1 MKTMS
6 DFISVAEGITPSAV
20 YSESYDWAE
29 EYADVYEEAA
39 SQHTLDIYDSSDYKF
54 FGEACFYQEASK
66 GLIAGGIL
74 ALVSGAF
81 FMIMKLLK
89 GGGGGGS
96 SSSSS
101 GSSNSSSKTQTSKTA
116 KPESKFQKKEHGRKM
131 EEPRTGKQAEEDVR
145 KAEQEKHQP
154 ETKESTNDVNIDSA
168 NNTTTSQNVSN
179 NLDSGDTDAKPVT
192 TPPPQE
198 TKAEEKPKYQKPA
211 DLEAEE
217 NLVFDAETIR
227 RALREAA
234 KDGSDFIAINNPD
247 HLGKIRAALGII
259 DDITEFMRNTVK
271 EGHFEKFV
279 DLVWNGKEEDTPI
292 FIQKYNE
299 LNKAIKESQKY
310 SKSLKGKDNLQDVA
324 ISKVE
329 GFISDVEQL
338 SRSIESNCKSGMRI
352 CKEERTKRIAQK
364 MDVGNIDAAY
374 KIFNGII
381 RDVNVVCRNIQEA
394 YSTIN
399 KSLKGNRYPFLLNR
413 NIYLQRCGNLGYDD
427 LEQSDLDEPKVLR
440 AYKVFSM
447 GNSTGYIPNMSKYMF
462 NISEVSDEDLSSL
475 KGIKT
480 DKSVLR
486 TFKDIINSNI
496 RDFNEAIKNSSE
508 KIKYI
513 EEQYSGETVKW
524 YRRMTDSSIELLQ
537 ALIEL
542 YQVPFE
548 NFVVKEKNLSH
559 EAIKSLQD
567 KNPDIQKLKA
577 AVNKF
582 YQIHEEL
589 KSSRPSVDQI
599 KNDKNQGSKDSYAK
613 SFIQEISNN
622 IKMLEGNLDQF
633 QIDKLK
639 QEIDK
644 ISNDGDYDDDSVI
657 MMHEAV
663 KKRVYEHESEMNNE
677 QWKRTAQFLENIGY
691 KPLDVKAGDNVMN
704 YKKYFDRPIPAKASD
719 PSQNGK
725 IKQIQRQPYE
735 LKFTDEDGKTETLI
749 LAGNCTYWK
758 SDGPVDQIKNDKNQG
773 SKDSDGSK
781 QGEEKQS
788 NVLYSPFN
796 MQKFQ
801 HLPILGL
808 KMFSGND
815 PNVYKNFSSSQR
827 MYNTMSQIYQRLRG
841 YLEKL
846 KETKTYYEGMEFS
859 NNQIS
864 IESIRIYDKYFD
876 KNVKKAKDTKD
887 NMHSNL
893 RRLEKDHPELSQ
905 IISAFSTAMDNIYD
919 AFIDMFSKNLEYYAK
934 NDHNNTGAWNS
945 YPELKKLDDVINN
958 LIDDDDEDDYKVS
971 VLYDNMFGN

>member
-89 GGGGGGS
+89 GGGGGS
-96 SSSSS
+96 SSKSSP
-101 GSSNSSSKTQTSKTA
+101 KTQTSKTA

-154 ETKESTNDVNIDSA
+154 ETKESTNDVNIDSVT
-168 NNTTTSQNVSN
+168 NVDTSLNVSN
-179 NLDSGDTDAKPVT
+179 NLGSGDTSVEPVT
-192 TPPPQE
+192 TTPSPQE
-198 TKAEEKPKYQKPA
+198 TKNEEKPKTEKPVEKPKYQKPA
-211 DLEAEE
+211 ELETEE
-217 NLVFDAETIR
+217 NLVF
-227 RALREAA
+227 
-234 KDGSDFIAINNPD
+234 NV
-247 HLGKIRAALGII
+247 KIII
-259 DDITEFMRNTVK
+259 DEIKKYKKEGYNEISLNTGYDGLHDVLRGLEAIEDITDYMVGLVREGKYDIFGSNESKDPIVK
-271 EGHFEKFV
+271 EFHEKCAELHEIV
-279 DLVWNGKEEDTPI
+279 KT
-292 FIQKYNE
+292 IQSGSAEFKKSDRLIDADIDGVILA
-299 LNKAIKESQKY
+299 LNRMDGVTK
-310 SKSLKGKDNLQDVA
+310 
-324 ISKVE
+324 
-329 GFISDVEQL
+329 
-338 SRSIESNCKSGMRI
+338 SIESKCKEGMRR
-352 CKEERTKRIAQK
+352 CREARTKLINNEK
-364 MDVGNIDAAY
+364 DVTNVDKAY
-374 KIFNGII
+374 KLLNGII
-381 RDVNVVCRNIQEA
+381 REVNVVCKNIQTA
-394 YSTIN
+394 
-399 KSLKGNRYPFLLNR
+399 
-413 NIYLQRCGNLGYDD
+413 
-427 LEQSDLDEPKVLR
+427 
-440 AYKVFSM
+440 
-447 GNSTGYIPNMSKYMF
+447 
-462 NISEVSDEDLSSL
+462 
-475 KGIKT
+475 
-480 DKSVLR
+480 
-486 TFKDIINSNI
+486 FKDIHKSLAGKSYPFPLNINYYVISGIGSLHDIFEEPSLDADELDSMIKRFYKRPSSMYMTFLSAMDMAGDNILHSTDNTKITDSNI
-496 RDFNEAIKNSSE
+496 KNNNSENGMKAREASQKTINRSRKNAK
-508 KIKYI
+508 KIFEAFKNKDQNHSQAYDLVEDVVTKGYDVLTALLNVPI
-513 EEQYSGETVKW
+513 ENMVGKVKSQC
-524 YRRMTDSSIELLQ
+524 D
-537 ALIEL
+537 
-542 YQVPFE
+542 VPE
-548 NFVVKEKNLSH
+548 VKECISYFRNYIFDDGSKRNEL
-559 EAIKSLQD
+559 EAQIV
-567 KNPDIQKLKA
+567 DIWNQ
-577 AVNKF
+577 
-582 YQIHEEL
+582 
-589 KSSRPSVDQI
+589 P
-599 KNDKNQGSKDSYAK
+599 KNQGSKDSYAK